1 MFNKFSL
8 YSKNTTPTKSGD
20 SLMNLPEK
28 MYIFASRLHPKKEGK
43 CNILQKLVLFYKR
56 GAISEKI
63 CIIIIVREIRYKN
76 LTYK

>member
-1 MFNKFSL
+1 M
-8 YSKNTTPTKSGD
+8 PTKSGD

-56 GAISEKI
+56 GVISEKI
-63 CIIIIVREIRYKN
+63 CIMIIVR
-76 LTYK
+76 

>member
-1 MFNKFSL
+1 M
-8 YSKNTTPTKSGD
+8 PTKSGD

-56 GAISEKI
+56 GVISEKI
-63 CIIIIVREIRYKN
+63 CIMILVR
-76 LTYK
+76 

>member
-1 MFNKFSL
+1 MFNKFLL
-8 YSKNTTPTKSGD
+8 YSKNTTPEKLGD

-56 GAISEKI
+56 GVISEKI
-63 CIIIIVREIRYKN
+63 CIMIIVR
-76 LTYK
+76 

>member
-1 MFNKFSL
+1 M
-8 YSKNTTPTKSGD
+8 PTKSGD

-28 MYIFASRLHPKKEGK
+28 MYIFASRLHPKKEEK

-63 CIIIIVREIRYKN
+63 CIIIIVR
-76 LTYK
+76 

>member
-1 MFNKFSL
+1 M
-8 YSKNTTPTKSGD
+8 PTKSGG

-56 GAISEKI
+56 GVISEKI
-63 CIIIIVREIRYKN
+63 CIMIIVR
-76 LTYK
+76 

>member
-1 MFNKFSL
+1 MFNKFLL
-8 YSKNTTPTKSGD
+8 YSKNTTPEKSGD

-56 GAISEKI
+56 VVISEKI
-63 CIIIIVREIRYKN
+63 CIMIIVR
-76 LTYK
+76 

>member
-1 MFNKFSL
+1 MFNKFLL
-8 YSKNTTPTKSGD
+8 YSKNTTPEKSGD

-56 GAISEKI
+56 GVIFEKI
-63 CIIIIVREIRYKN
+63 CIMIIVR
-76 LTYK
+76 

>member
-1 MFNKFSL
+1 MFNKFLL
-8 YSKNTTPTKSGD
+8 YSKNTTPEKSGE

-56 GAISEKI
+56 GVISEKI
-63 CIIIIVREIRYKN
+63 CIMIIVR
-76 LTYK
+76 

>member
-1 MFNKFSL
+1 M
-8 YSKNTTPTKSGD
+8 PTKSGD
-20 SLMNLPEK
+20 SLMNLHEK

-63 CIIIIVREIRYKN
+63 CIMIIVR
-76 LTYK
+76 